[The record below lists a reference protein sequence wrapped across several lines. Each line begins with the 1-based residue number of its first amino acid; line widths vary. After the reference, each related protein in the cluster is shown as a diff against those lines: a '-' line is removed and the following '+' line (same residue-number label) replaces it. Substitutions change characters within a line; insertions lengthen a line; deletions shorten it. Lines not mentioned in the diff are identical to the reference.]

1 MKTQLQIVDLLGK
14 GPSYPNEIARKL
26 SISTSQ
32 AQKWL
37 LWLLEK
43 EMVIRKKGDLKRVFY
58 SLNTGSFEI
67 IAYRKTILAEKLKKS
82 RSWQN
87 LCKLIPCGIYGS
99 FALGT
104 FDENSDIDLWV
115 YIEKYDRKKIRE
127 IADKLGDEFKRQVN
141 LVYLN
146 QIYLKNIRNNDP
158 EFFYRL
164 KLQSITQYPEVFNV
178 T

>member
-14 GPSYPNEIARKL
+14 GSSYPNEIARKL
-26 SISTSQ
+26 SISPSQ

-43 EMVIRKKGDLKRVFY
+43 GMVVRKKGDLKRVFY
-58 SLNTGSFEI
+58 SLNTESFEI
-67 IAYRKTILAEKLKKS
+67 IAYRKAILAEKLKKS
-82 RSWQN
+82 KYWKN
-87 LCKLIPCGIYGS
+87 LCKLTPCGIYGS

-104 FDENSDIDLWV
+104 FDENSDIDLWA
-115 YIEKYDRKKIRE
+115 YIEKQDRRKIRE

-141 LVYLN
+141 LVYLDKT
-146 QIYLKNIRNNDP
+146 YLKNMRNNDP

-164 KLQSITQYPEVFNV
+164 KLQSITQHLEVFNV
-178 T
+178 A